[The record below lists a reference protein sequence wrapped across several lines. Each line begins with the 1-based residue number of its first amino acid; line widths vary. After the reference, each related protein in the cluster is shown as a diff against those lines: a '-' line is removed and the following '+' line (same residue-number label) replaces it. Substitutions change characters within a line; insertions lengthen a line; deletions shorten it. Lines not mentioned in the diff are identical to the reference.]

1 MTMRIEPRRLRALR
15 LAKFFS
21 LRDLAEQADLNYMT
35 IHRLEQG
42 KQQATLR
49 TIRRL
54 AQALGVEPSQLV
66 EGT

>member
-1 MTMRIEPRRLRALR
+1 MRISSSLRELR

-42 KQQATLR
+42 KQEATLR
-49 TIRRL
+49 TIRKL
-54 AQALGVEPSQLV
+54 AKALGVEPGELV
-66 EGT
+66 VPE

>member
-1 MTMRIEPRRLRALR
+1 MRISSRLRELR

-42 KQQATLR
+42 KQEATLR
-49 TIRRL
+49 TIRKL
-54 AQALGVEPSQLV
+54 AKALGVEPGELV
-66 EGT
+66 VPE

>member
-1 MTMRIEPRRLRALR
+1 MRISSRLRELR

-42 KQQATLR
+42 KQDATLR

-54 AQALGVEPSQLV
+54 AAALGIEPAELV
-66 EGT
+66 VRE